1 MRPVNVGGRIRQLR
15 LGLGI
20 SMRTL
25 ATQTGFSP
33 SLISQ
38 VEHGQVTPSI
48 GSLERIAMTLG
59 VSLGKFFAE
68 PAPSTVG
75 LVRASARP
83 KLTSTWAPVS
93 VEALAP
99 LDGAGTLEPVMLT
112 MAPGGRSGKYPAAPG
127 GEKFALIFAGEV
139 TLTLGDEVHVLRHG
153 DAITFTPAAEHQWD
167 NTGAGPAQVVIVMRR
182 VLPRRPAPRRRQDA
196 PRGVQVPPPVHQ
208 KDL

>member
-1 MRPVNVGGRIRQLR
+1 MRPVNVGERIRQLR
-15 LGLGI
+15 LGLGM
-20 SMRTL
+20 SVRAL
-25 ATQTGFSP
+25 ATQAGFSP

-48 GSLERIAMTLG
+48 GSLERIAMALG

-75 LVRASARP
+75 LVRASARQ
-83 KLTSTWAPVS
+83 KLTSTWSPVS

-99 LDGAGTLEPVMLT
+99 LVGVGTLEPVMLT

-139 TLTLGDEVHVLRHG
+139 TLTLGDEGHVLRHG
-153 DAITFTPAAEHQWD
+153 DAITFTAATEHQWD
-167 NTGAGPAQVVIVMRR
+167 NTGAGPAQVVIVTKR
-182 VLPRRPAPRRRQDA
+182 VLP
-196 PRGVQVPPPVHQ
+196 
-208 KDL
+208 